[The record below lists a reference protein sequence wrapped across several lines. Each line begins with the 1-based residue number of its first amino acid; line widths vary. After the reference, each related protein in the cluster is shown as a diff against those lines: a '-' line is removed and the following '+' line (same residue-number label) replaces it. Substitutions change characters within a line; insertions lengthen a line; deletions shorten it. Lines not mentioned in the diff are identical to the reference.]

1 VRPATAHAA
10 ALVMLTVYLPL
21 CGEVN
26 TAVYRK
32 ESMRKIALEEHFM
45 SPGLE
50 EYWRPTMADVP
61 PKIFKYIYPR
71 LTNFGALRL
80 RDMDGAGI
88 EMVVLSIAGPGVQVE
103 RDARRATAK
112 AAEANDFLADKV
124 AKHPDRLQGFAHI
137 ALQDPA
143 AAAAELERCVKQ
155 LGFKGAMING
165 HTLGHYLDERQ
176 FDPFWAKA
184 EELRTWIYL
193 HPADPVQ
200 PYASFGPYKE
210 LTRSTWGWGVETGT
224 HALRMV
230 FGGVFD
236 RFPKA
241 QLLLGHL
248 GETLP
253 YLLWRLDS
261 RAKLYGVK
269 LKKEPSQYIRDNIAV
284 TLSGMYSAEP
294 LNCAIAALGASRVM
308 FSADYPFESI
318 TEAGHF
324 MDHVTLPK
332 KLREDIAW
340 KNARRLLALSAP
352 GAS

>member
-1 VRPATAHAA
+1 
-10 ALVMLTVYLPL
+10 
-21 CGEVN
+21 
-26 TAVYRK
+26 
-32 ESMRKIALEEHFM
+32 MRKIALEEHFM
-45 SPGLE
+45 SPGLD

-61 PKIFKYIYPR
+61 AKIFEAIQAR
-71 LTNFGALRL
+71 LTNFGDLRL
-80 RDMDGAGI
+80 GEMDGAGI
-88 EMVVLSIAGPGVQVE
+88 AMAVLSIAGPGVQVE
-103 RDARRATAK
+103 SDARRATAK
-112 AAEANDFLADKV
+112 AAEANDFLAREIGKR
-124 AKHPDRLQGFAHI
+124 PQRYQGFAHI
-137 ALQDPA
+137 ALQDPV
-143 AAAAELERCVKQ
+143 AAAAELERCATQ

-165 HTLGHYLDERQ
+165 QTLGHYLDERQ

-184 EELRTWIYL
+184 EELQTWIYL

-200 PYASFGPYKE
+200 AYASFGPYKE

-241 QLLLGHL
+241 RLLLGHL

-294 LNCAIAALGASRVM
+294 LQCALAALGASRVM

-318 TEAGHF
+318 AEAGHF
-324 MDHVTLPK
+324 MDSVALDDA
-332 KLREDIAW
+332 LRADIACN
-340 KNARRLLALSAP
+340 NAARLLNLPAL
-352 GAS
+352 GT

>member
-1 VRPATAHAA
+1 
-10 ALVMLTVYLPL
+10 
-21 CGEVN
+21 
-26 TAVYRK
+26 
-32 ESMRKIALEEHFM
+32 MRKIALEEHFM
-45 SPGLE
+45 SPGLD

-61 PKIFKYIYPR
+61 PKIFENIHAR
-71 LTNFGALRL
+71 LTNFTELRL
-80 RDMDGAGI
+80 REMTDAGI
-88 EMVVLSIAGPGVQVE
+88 NVAVLSVAGPGVQVE
-103 RDARRATAK
+103 PDTRRATAK
-112 AAEANDFLADKV
+112 AAEANDFLAEKI
-124 AKHPDRLQGFAHI
+124 AEHQDRLQGFAHI
-137 ALQDPA
+137 AVQDA
-143 AAAAELERCVKQ
+143 KAAAAELERCVKQ

-165 HTLGHYLDERQ
+165 QTLGHYLDERQ
-176 FDPFWAKA
+176 FDPFWEKA
-184 EELRTWIYL
+184 EELKTWIYL

-200 PYASFGPYKE
+200 PYASYGPYKE

-294 LNCAIAALGASRVM
+294 LQCAIAALGPSRVM

-318 TEAGHF
+318 AEAGHF
-324 MDHVTLPK
+324 MDNVSMSK
-332 KLREDIAW
+332 EQREDIAFR
-340 KNARRLLALSAP
+340 NAERLLDIKS
-352 GAS
+352 

>member
-1 VRPATAHAA
+1 
-10 ALVMLTVYLPL
+10 
-21 CGEVN
+21 
-26 TAVYRK
+26 
-32 ESMRKIALEEHFM
+32 MRKIALEEHFM
-45 SPGLE
+45 SPGLD

-61 PKIFKYIYPR
+61 AKIFEAIQAR
-71 LTNFGALRL
+71 LTNFGDLRL
-80 RDMDGAGI
+80 GEMDGAGI
-88 EMVVLSIAGPGVQVE
+88 AMAVLSIAGPGVQVE
-103 RDARRATAK
+103 SDARRATAK
-112 AAEANDFLADKV
+112 AAEANDFLAREIGKR
-124 AKHPDRLQGFAHI
+124 PQRYQGFAHI
-137 ALQDPA
+137 ALQDPV
-143 AAAAELERCVKQ
+143 AAAAELERCATQ

-165 HTLGHYLDERQ
+165 QTLGHYLDERQ

-184 EELRTWIYL
+184 EELQTWIYL

-200 PYASFGPYKE
+200 AYASFGPYKE

-241 QLLLGHL
+241 RLLLGHL

-269 LKKEPSQYIRDNIAV
+269 LKKEPSQYIRDNVAV

-294 LNCAIAALGASRVM
+294 LQCALAALGRSRVM

-324 MDHVTLPK
+324 MDSVALDD
-332 KLREDIAW
+332 KLREDVAW
-340 KNARRLLALSAP
+340 GNAQRLLNLAAP
-352 GAS
+352 G